1 MNECSSELLLL
12 VVGVVV
18 VAGGREQVHAAW
30 LLKIGGS
37 SVCFHVMGPE
47 I

>member
-1 MNECSSELLLL
+1 MF
-12 VVGVVV
+12 VRAFAPGGGVVVV
-18 VAGGREQVHAAW
+18 VAGGREQVQAAW